1 MPEEKRKLNY
11 YRLKA
16 GRLEFRLPLRSS
28 RLKDYAPK
36 GGGFQPHPAFG
47 GLKRF
52 TDNDL
57 RLVVDSWCRSI
68 QARTPASSLLLTSFA
83 AVPILMAAQE
93 PVPPLIL
100 SSIAMVFLA
109 SVSW

>member
-52 TDNDL
+52 TDNDKL
-57 RLVVDSWCRSI
+57 
-68 QARTPASSLLLTSFA
+68 QLLT
-83 AVPILMAAQE
+83 IR
-93 PVPPLIL
+93 
-100 SSIAMVFLA
+100 
-109 SVSW
+109 SVVLGLL